1 MPIRTQNKNHSKMV
15 SRMQTRTKKGA
26 PMNIYVKNKVSQ
38 YNQNF
43 MVKDPK
49 KVSFWKAMAKNNK
62 YITYKEVKE

>member
-1 MPIRTQNKNHSKMV
+1 MK
-15 SRMQTRTKKGA
+15 
-26 PMNIYVKNKVSQ
+26 IYVKNKVFQ

-49 KVSFWKAMAKNNK
+49 KISFWKAMAKNNK